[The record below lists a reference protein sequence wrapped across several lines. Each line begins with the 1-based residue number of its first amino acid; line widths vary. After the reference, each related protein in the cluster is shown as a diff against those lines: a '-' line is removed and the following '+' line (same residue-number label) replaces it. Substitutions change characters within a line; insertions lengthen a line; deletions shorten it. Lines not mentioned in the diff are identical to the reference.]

1 MESINFLNGISNK
14 KSTWSGLLYLMKTC
28 KYQCFNKYILREEK
42 NIQTI
47 QTLYYASNFALKE
60 NAAQIIAQ
68 WLQNIYIVPLN
79 VNVNVSLLP
88 FFQGSLRLL
97 PLNYLLMDLKEFE
110 LVIVIQLKCN
120 LYRSILFKTNC
131 QVSAKPMGGFEIFLI
146 IKFENTNQLCW
157 AFKATPQCN

>member
-1 MESINFLNGISNK
+1 MLHLIVEQSKTQKEETFRKPHDRKHKLRGKTSDCKTIDRTKTKKVYWDLSLMELINFLNGISNK

-88 FFQGSLRLL
+88 FFKVLCASFHWTICSWIWKSLR
-97 PLNYLLMDLKEFE
+97 
-110 LVIVIQLKCN
+110 
-120 LYRSILFKTNC
+120 
-131 QVSAKPMGGFEIFLI
+131 
-146 IKFENTNQLCW
+146 
-157 AFKATPQCN
+157 